1 MVVSGHS
8 LIAILVNQ
16 NLVIIRNDLVIKV
29 NKTFAKRTGIR
40 KKLGEEFESVN
51 HAATLLL
58 LDLLTLL
65 LCFYQHDLRGVLQ
78 LFPIIHKLF
87 LLQHVNRLVRSL
99 REKQIQRKQK
109 LTLFEFKTC
118 HADLRVGSEQL
129 DHPGKEFFYF
139 GHLIH

>member
-29 NKTFAKRTGIR
+29 NKTFAKRTGVR

-109 LTLFEFKTC
+109 LTLFEFKAC

-129 DHPGKEFFYF
+129 DHPSKEFFYF

>member
-29 NKTFAKRTGIR
+29 NKTFAKRTGVR

-65 LCFYQHDLRGVLQ
+65 LCFY
-78 LFPIIHKLF
+78 
-87 LLQHVNRLVRSL
+87 
-99 REKQIQRKQK
+99 
-109 LTLFEFKTC
+109 
-118 HADLRVGSEQL
+118 
-129 DHPGKEFFYF
+129 
-139 GHLIH
+139 